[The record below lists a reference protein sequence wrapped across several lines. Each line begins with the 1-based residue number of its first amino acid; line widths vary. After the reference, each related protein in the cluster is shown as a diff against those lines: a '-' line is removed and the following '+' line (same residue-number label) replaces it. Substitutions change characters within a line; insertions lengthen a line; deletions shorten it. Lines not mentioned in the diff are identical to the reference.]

1 MNEEEDNS
9 AALHEQRQQE
19 LRLKE
24 ELERELYGDKFKQ
37 LELEL
42 EETAAAA
49 VCNSEHSSMSDVCFE
64 AIDILCRCD
73 CIN

>member
-1 MNEEEDNS
+1 MNEEDDT

-24 ELERELYGDKFKQ
+24 ELEKELHGDKFKR

-42 EETAAAA
+42 EDLMRDFFKRG
-49 VCNSEHSSMSDVCFE
+49 N
-64 AIDILCRCD
+64 
-73 CIN
+73 

>member
-1 MNEEEDNS
+1 MTRDEDDS

-42 EETAAAA
+42 EDL
-49 VCNSEHSSMSDVCFE
+49 MRDFFRR
-64 AIDILCRCD
+64 D
-73 CIN
+73 

>member
-1 MNEEEDNS
+1 MNEEEDNF

-42 EETAAAA
+42 EDL
-49 VCNSEHSSMSDVCFE
+49 MRDFFRR
-64 AIDILCRCD
+64 D
-73 CIN
+73 